1 MSVRRTMRQPN
12 TSSRLHVEAIRDIL
26 SSHPKAIKIPLH
38 RSNVSTILVLVRNG
52 NSPYNPVPYQSNVLC
67 CGHRLWQQASFR
79 VFAEALGVGQDYF
92 VYRAC
97 ETLSARSLPSIRE
110 GSWASYILRRS
121 ASGCIF
127 SCGPE
132 GDEI

>member
-1 MSVRRTMRQPN
+1 MVRLTRSHTNLMFFA
-12 TSSRLHVEAIRDIL
+12 VAIDF
-26 SSHPKAIKIPLH
+26 
-38 RSNVSTILVLVRNG
+38 G
-52 NSPYNPVPYQSNVLC
+52 NKL
-67 CGHRLWQQASFR
+67 SFR

-92 VYRAC
+92 AYRAC
-97 ETLSARSLPSIRE
+97 ETLAARSLPSIRE